1 MPDTSHPARYTQLGE
16 IARGG
21 MGVVLRVRD
30 RSLDRTLAMKRML
43 TPPSDADDGIEVA
56 QFARFMEEAQITAQ
70 LDHPSIVPI
79 HELGED
85 EEGRTYYTMRLIKGR
100 ALSEVLAEVNGTA
113 GTGNDATA
121 HLAKGA
127 SQSLWNLSRL
137 VGVLVRVCQTMA
149 YAHAKGVIH
158 RDLKPAN
165 IMVGDLGEVYVMDW
179 GLARMAGRA
188 DVRDLRL
195 RLGQAGVDGLTTV
208 ASTRM
213 AAGDTLLDGPLET
226 MDGAVLGTP
235 AYMAPE
241 QAAGRIEEVDFRSD
255 VYALGAILYEM
266 LAGHPPY
273 MGAGKADSPRSV
285 LGRVCAGPPEN
296 LARLTA
302 RVSPELIAICEKA
315 MCRES
320 AGRYASCLDL
330 AEELQAFL
338 DNRVVKA
345 HQTGPLAEARAWVRR
360 NPALALTSIVALGA
374 IIAGLGTT
382 AVLERRAATQQLAA
396 LDLERRARLETVAT
410 LAESSYQQ
418 GVQYQAQGELALALA
433 HWARA
438 LRYDPDHGRCAG
450 RIAAALLFESVPFPF
465 REITRG
471 HSGQPV
477 ARFSPDNQELAV
489 LGPSNTVQV
498 FSVATGQHRLTLPME
513 SKPYCLEF
521 SPGGQYLVAAGGN
534 VVRSGE
540 IACWDRA
547 TGKRIWED
555 KGFSDRLPKIAFD
568 FEGTRVT
575 AACLDGSA
583 RVWSVA
589 DGRVVFSVPAAA
601 DVDRELQAIH
611 AARLSRDGRR
621 LLIGRG
627 DGSLEMHAVD
637 RQARLFRVELPRRMI
652 EPVLCVAWSPDNA
665 LFAAGGMSGSTRVYD
680 AKDGRALTD
689 RLPHALGV
697 DQVFFDP
704 GGKRLLTS
712 SRDGEARLWDVTKG
726 TLAVPPLRHQAALR
740 WVQFNA
746 DGSQVV
752 TACEDGTARFWST
765 ATGLEVARTSQR
777 GDQVWHAELNPAG
790 TLLVTAGLQRGVV
803 LWEVARAPAKP
814 WQLSSQPCIAR
825 SVPGSSLV
833 AVASEGKLQLLD
845 ADTGGIR
852 TEVTPYGGEGIARLT
867 VSTDGRW
874 LATEGASALGLR
886 CWKLDGNLT
895 PAGGFGSGES
905 YSSIALSPQ
914 GRRLA
919 AFTYDGNLK
928 TWSTDALG
936 QPAQA
941 VRLSSQTYGMQID
954 DEGKWIALAGYS
966 LTNFHWHLPEGRPAG
981 AGPCRDMDRSVDGRW
996 IVAADTEARCWDM
1009 AAGIPLP
1016 QPRAIRHRTT
1026 ISTVRFS
1033 PDGRRILTV
1042 SADNTARIWDAV
1054 TGKPLTEPMVHRYQG
1069 KSGCWSPDG
1078 RRIATTAL
1086 DRTLTVWDAAT
1097 GEPLVGPLACPVPE
1111 GATRDEPALVL
1122 GFLPDGQRLLIR
1134 TGGRADIWDM
1144 GPTASEP
1151 IPDWLPSLAEAVAGL
1166 RIEINKEGGK
1176 FRTQVHEVPFEE
1188 RVAWKDRFRSD
1199 TAPDAYSRLAQWFFA
1214 DPAERNP
1221 APGLPRVR

>member
-43 TPPSDADDGIEVA
+43 TPPSDADGGIEVA

-85 EEGRTYYTMRLIKGR
+85 EEGRTYYTMRLVKGR
-100 ALSEVLAEVNGTA
+100 ALSEVLAEVQGAA
-113 GTGNDATA
+113 GAGRE
-121 HLAKGA
+121 A
-127 SQSLWNLSRL
+127 SQTSWNLSRL

-195 RLGQAGVDGLTTV
+195 RLGQAGVDGLKTV

-213 AAGDTLLDGPLET
+213 ADGDAVLDGPLET

-241 QAAGRIEEVDFRSD
+241 QAAGKIEEVDFRSD
-255 VYALGAILYEM
+255 VYALGAILYEA

-273 MGAGKADSPRSV
+273 MRDGKADSPRSV

-296 LARLTA
+296 LARLAA
-302 RVSPELIAICEKA
+302 RVSPELVAICEKA

-345 HQTGPLAEARAWVRR
+345 HQTGPAAEARAWVRR
-360 NPALALTSIVALGA
+360 NPALALASVVALGA

-382 AVLERRAATQQLAA
+382 AMLERRAATQQLAA

-418 GVQYQAQGELALALA
+418 GVQYRAQGELALALA

-438 LRYDPDHGRCAG
+438 LRYDPYHGRCAG
-450 RIAAALLFESVPFPF
+450 RIAAALLFDSVPFPF

-477 ARFSPDNQELAV
+477 ARFSPDNLELAV
-489 LGPSNTVQV
+489 LGPSNTVEV

-521 SPGGQYLVAAGGN
+521 SPGGQYLVAAGGTFL
-534 VVRSGE
+534 RSGE
-540 IACWDRA
+540 IACWDRT

-555 KGFSDRLPKIAFD
+555 KGFGDRLPRIAFD
-568 FEGTRVT
+568 SEGTRVT
-575 AACLDGSA
+575 AASLDGSA

-601 DVDRELQAIH
+601 DVARGLQAIH

-637 RQARLFRVELPRRMI
+637 RQVRLFRIGLPVQKLV
-652 EPVLCVAWSPDNA
+652 PVLSVAWSPDNSM
-665 LFAAGGMSGSTRVYD
+665 FAAGGMSGDAQVYD
-680 AKDGRALTD
+680 AADGRARTE
-689 RLPHALGV
+689 RLPHTLGV
-697 DQVFFDP
+697 DQVVFDAS
-704 GGKRLLTS
+704 GKRLLTS
-712 SRDGEARLWDVTKG
+712 CRDGAARLWDVTKG
-726 TLAVPPLRHQAALR
+726 ALAVPPLQHQAALR
-740 WVQFNA
+740 WVGFNA
-746 DGSQVV
+746 DGSRVV
-752 TACEDGTARFWST
+752 TACEDGTARIWST
-765 ATGLEVARTSQR
+765 ATGLELARTTQR
-777 GDQVWHAELNPAG
+777 GDQVWHAELSPAG
-790 TLLVTAGLQRGVV
+790 TLLATAGLKRGVV
-803 LWEVARAPAKP
+803 LWEVARTGAKP
-814 WQLSSQPCIAR
+814 WELSREDCLAR
-825 SVPGSSLV
+825 AVPGRSLV
-833 AVASEGKLQLLD
+833 AVASSGKLRLLD
-845 ADTGGIR
+845 ADSGGIR
-852 TEVTPYGGEGIARLT
+852 TEVTAHDGKQISRLV
-867 VSTDGRW
+867 VSADGRW
-874 LATEGASALGLR
+874 LATEGESGLGIR

-895 PAGGFGSGES
+895 PAGNCGSGEN
-905 YSSIALSPQ
+905 YAALALSSQ

-919 AFTYDGNLK
+919 VFSHDGVVK

-936 QPAQA
+936 QPAQT
-941 VRLSSQTYGMQID
+941 VSLSPKVWQMEID
-954 DEGKWIALAGYS
+954 DAGKWVALSGFL
-966 LTNFHWHLPEGRPAG
+966 LTNFHWRLPEGRPAS
-981 AGPCRDMDRSVDGRW
+981 AGPCTDMDRSLDGRW
-996 IVAADTEARCWDM
+996 IVAAETEARLWDM
-1009 AAGIPLP
+1009 AAGTPIP
-1016 QPRAIRHRTT
+1016 QPHAIRHRTT
-1026 ISTVRFS
+1026 IMMVRFS
-1033 PDGRRILTV
+1033 PDGRKILTV
-1042 SADNTARIWDAV
+1042 SADNTARIWDAGS
-1054 TGKPLTEPMVHRYQG
+1054 GKPLTDPMVHRYQG

-1086 DRTLTVWDAAT
+1086 DRTVTVWDAAT
-1097 GEPLVGPLACPVPE
+1097 GEPIVGPLACPVPE
-1111 GATRDEPALVL
+1111 GATRDEPALVG

-1134 TGGRADIWDM
+1134 TGGRASVWDL

-1166 RIEINKEGGK
+1166 RIEIKSEGERI
-1176 FRTQVHEVPFEE
+1176 RTQVHEVAFEE
-1188 RVAWKDRFRSD
+1188 RVAWKERFRSD

-1221 APGLPRVR
+1221 APRLPRVR